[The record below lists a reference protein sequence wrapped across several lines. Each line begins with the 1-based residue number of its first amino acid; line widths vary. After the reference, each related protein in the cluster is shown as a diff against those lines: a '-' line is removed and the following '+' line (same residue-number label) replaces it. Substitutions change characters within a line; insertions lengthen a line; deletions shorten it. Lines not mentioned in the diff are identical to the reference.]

1 MEVKQQIAAVSGKI
15 KKFQENLKTCD
26 SAQKRAKEIRAQLEA
41 LYDERKEK
49 TDELFGRSSGTGRE
63 DEPQRR

>member
-1 MEVKQQIAAVSGKI
+1 MEL
-15 KKFQENLKTCD
+15 QENLKTCD
-26 SAQKRAKEIRAQLEA
+26 IAQKRAEEIQAQLEA
-41 LYDERKEK
+41 LHDERKEK